1 MKRALLITLNEVRLY
16 IQDKGDLAFGILL
29 PIVTFALMYGAFGG
43 QTMFTATARVVD
55 EDKGTYS
62 NILITQLDQVDGISI
77 EKLTLQE
84 ANSRLDRSDL
94 TLALYI
100 PAGFSQTLASGGK
113 AELTFLQRGNGGQD
127 GQILASIIRGVA
139 ERMNQEFQVAYQVG
153 NQVQNNLGNTVISQG
168 RIKAVVAETLNKE
181 RQQPAVAVNEKVVGG
196 SPDFVNQYVP
206 GIVTMYVLFALTLSG
221 RAIVEERKRG
231 TLERLLTTRLSP
243 GELFFGKFL
252 ASIGRGFVQS
262 VILLA
267 LAYAVFRTFTPLS
280 FLVSIFIVLIFAAAA
295 SALGMIIASIS
306 RTEDAA
312 VWISVVFTMLMTML
326 GGTFFAVGK
335 GTVLE
340 IIGRF
345 TLNTYANDALRSVIN
360 SGGSLSGTG
369 QAFIVMA
376 CVIVV
381 GLVVSRLIFRA
392 VPGGK

>member
-43 QTMFTATARVVD
+43 QTFFEATARVVD
-55 EDKGTYS
+55 EDQGAYS
-62 NILITQLDQVDGISI
+62 TLLIKQLDNVKGISV

-84 ANSRLDRSDL
+84 ANSKLERSDL
-94 TLALYI
+94 TLVLYI

-113 AELTFLQRGNGGQD
+113 AELTFMQRGNGGQE

-139 ERMNQEFQVAYQVG
+139 EGINTELQVT
-153 NQVQNNLGNTVISQG
+153 NQVKNNLKGVSLPEERIYLAVQG
-168 RIKAVVAETLNKE
+168 ELKHE
-181 RQQPAVAVNEKVVGG
+181 RLLPAVGVTEEVIGG
-196 SPDFVNQYVP
+196 SPDFVNQYIP
-206 GIVTMYVLFALTLSG
+206 GIVTMYVLFSLTLSA

-252 ASIGRGFVQS
+252 ASIGRGFVQT

-267 LAYAVFRTFTPLS
+267 LAYAVFQIFTPLS
-280 FLVSIFIVLIFAAAA
+280 FLASIFVVLVFAAAA
-295 SALGMIIASIS
+295 SALGMVIASVA

-312 VWISVVFTMLMTML
+312 VWIGVVFTMFMTML
-326 GGTFFAVGK
+326 GGTFFAVEK
-335 GTVLE
+335 GTVLDT
-340 IIGRF
+340 IGKF
-345 TLNTYANDALRSVIN
+345 SLNTYANEALRTVIN
-360 SGGSLSGTG
+360 SGGSLSGAG
-369 QAFIVMA
+369 QALIVMA
-376 CVIVV
+376 GFIVV